1 MVISPPEQPTAR
13 VKQLKEAF
21 LSLTPEMCCE
31 RAVIYTE
38 VYQQNES
45 LPPILKRAKALRRT
59 LEEMTI
65 FIQDG
70 DVIVGHP
77 ASRPR
82 AAEVFPDVNIDFMI

>member
-45 LPPILKRAKALRRT
+45 LIL
-59 LEEMTI
+59 
-65 FIQDG
+65 F
-70 DVIVGHP
+70 
-77 ASRPR
+77 
-82 AAEVFPDVNIDFMI
+82 

>member
-45 LPPILKRAKALRRT
+45 LPPV
-59 LEEMTI
+59 TI
-65 FIQDG
+65 YLVEG
-70 DVIVGHP
+70 MA
-77 ASRPR
+77 ASH
-82 AAEVFPDVNIDFMI
+82 VFFRLIA